1 MLAEGEQN
9 NGTTNAVRSIRLLRA
24 FRVMRLFGRYRVRAC
39 ACVCVRV
46 RALSVQLRVWY
57 GHTTYLF
64 L

>member
-9 NGTTNAVRSIRLLRA
+9 NGTTNAVRSIRL
-24 FRVMRLFGRYRVRAC
+24 
-39 ACVCVRV
+39 CVRV